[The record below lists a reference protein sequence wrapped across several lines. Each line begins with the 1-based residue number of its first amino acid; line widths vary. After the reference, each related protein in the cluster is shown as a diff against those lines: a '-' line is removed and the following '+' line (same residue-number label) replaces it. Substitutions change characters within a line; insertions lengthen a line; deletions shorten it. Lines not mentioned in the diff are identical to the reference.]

1 MLRTSLKTL
10 VTASALTLALG
21 AYAAPLELDLPA
33 QPLAVT
39 LKQLASQA
47 GVTLAVDDRLVARR
61 SAPAL
66 KGTFAID
73 EALRRSLAGSGLVV
87 QRSGDVWLI
96 MENQPSAA
104 LDLQATTIS
113 SDLVST
119 ATEGTG
125 SYTARAVTLGKGT
138 QSLRET
144 PQSVSVITRKQMDD
158 RNFTSLDQVLYSAP
172 GITLQTRNFGDH
184 QYNSRGFE
192 LGADAYLVDGMP
204 GVIHS
209 PTGWMTPDTAVYDRV
224 EILRGAAG
232 LLVGNGNPGG
242 AVNLVRKRPTAEPHF
257 SVTTRAGSN
266 DFYRMDL
273 DGSGAL
279 NESRTLRGR
288 ALVAYEDRQYFYD
301 REASRKPLFY
311 GIVEADLNDD
321 STLSVGLR
329 RQTSV
334 TTGYSIFG
342 LPRYSNGKALD
353 VSRSTSLAQD
363 WNRHES
369 EQTEVFADL
378 EYRLSDDWTSKTSL
392 TRAEGGFD
400 QRSALPQGAIN
411 PATNTGSRLFR
422 TLYRNDDVTNTG
434 IDSNLSGNFEAFG
447 LRHTL
452 MVGGNWS
459 REGQYSKT
467 ANINTGAGAG
477 AIDVFNPNHQVLARP
492 TRNGWTAIND
502 STETRYGV
510 YGNTRLYLSEPLSV
524 VLGGRLSWYEYE
536 TEETRTGAKAGNRQD
551 HEFTPFVGVIYDLNE
566 QWSWYASYADIF
578 QPQSDYRTQA
588 GSLLDPAVGV
598 NYETGIKGE
607 LYEGRLNL
615 SAALFYIKQDD
626 VAALDPSGAIC
637 PDNIDQSCY
646 LNSEIQRSKGY
657 ELEASGELLSGWQLA
672 AGYTFNQT
680 SKASGGPTDYQT
692 PKHLLRASTTYQLPG
707 ALNRLTVG
715 GAVSAQS
722 GYSTDTY
729 GPEVSNSGRAVYDA
743 LATWKIDQNWT
754 VGLDAK
760 NLFDKKYYKS
770 VGELRRGNY
779 YGDPRSYMLTLRGE
793 F

>member
-21 AYAAPLELDLPA
+21 VQAAPVELDLPA
-33 QPLAVT
+33 QPLAAT

-47 GVTLAVDDRLVARR
+47 GVTLAVDDRLVASR

-66 KGTFAID
+66 KGAFTID
-73 EALRRSLAGSGLVV
+73 DALQRLLAGSGLVV
-87 QRSGDVWLI
+87 QRSGDIWLI
-96 MENQPSAA
+96 MEQAPSAA

-113 SDLVST
+113 SDLANS

-125 SYTARAVTLGKGT
+125 SYTTRAVTLGKGA

-144 PQSVSVITRKQMDD
+144 PQSVSVITRQQMND

-257 SVTTRAGSN
+257 SVTTRAGSD

-311 GIVEADLNDD
+311 GIVEADLNDA

-329 RQTSV
+329 RQTGV
-334 TTGYSIFG
+334 TSGYSIFG

-378 EYRLSDDWTSKTSL
+378 EYRLDEDWTSKTSL

-400 QRSALPQGAIN
+400 QRAALPRNAIN
-411 PATNTGSRLFR
+411 PVTNTGSRLYNV
-422 TLYRNDDVTNTG
+422 LYRSDDVTNTG
-434 IDSNLSGNFEAFG
+434 IDSNLSGHFDAFG

-452 MVGGNWS
+452 MVGANWS
-459 REGQYSKT
+459 REEQYSKN
-467 ANINTGAGAG
+467 ANIGIGVP
-477 AIDVFNPNHQVLARP
+477 IDVFNPDHHAVGRP
-492 TRNGWTAIND
+492 ERTRWTAIND

-510 YGNTRLYLSEPLSV
+510 YANTRLYLSEPLSV
-524 VLGGRLSWYEYE
+524 VLGGRLSWYDYE
-536 TEETRTGAKAGNRQD
+536 TQD
-551 HEFTPFVGVIYDLNE
+551 VISADRRKYVARENHEFTPFVGVIYDLNE
-566 QWSWYASYADIF
+566 RWSWYASYADIF
-578 QPQSDYRTQA
+578 QPQSDYQTEA

-607 LYEGRLNL
+607 LYDGRLNL

-626 VAALDPSGAIC
+626 VAAEDPSGALC
-637 PDNIDQSCY
+637 PGNIDGFCY
-646 LNSEIQRSKGY
+646 LNAEIQRSKGY
-657 ELEASGELLSGWQLA
+657 ELEASGELLSGWQVA

-729 GPEVSNSGRAVYDA
+729 GPEVSNAGRAVYDA
-743 LATWKIDQNWT
+743 LATWKIDQHWT
-754 VGLDAK
+754 IGLDAK

-779 YGDPRSYMLTLRGE
+779 YGDPRSYMLTLRGD